1 MPRFRHPLRALLTLG
16 ATGVLTA
23 AIASPASAELGRHP
37 RSWVRPGSTAA
48 VTSPQTVI
56 AVAGANGR
64 LYAKKSTEASFRDLG
79 GVLVD
84 APAVAY
90 STSTQ
95 QTYYVVKGTNN
106 ALYVRT
112 DTTPFSRLVPSVCR
126 FAPAVGISGN
136 QLTAACI
143 GTNYALYAGTTTLT
157 GSGNP
162 VIRQMVYQG
171 GIAVGGPAISYSAGN
186 TTPIFLVLN
195 IHDPATGPN
204 VSVRAATDPPGAYV
218 QVGERC
224 ADQLDIH
231 PVPTA
236 TTDKYFF
243 GCRNGDPSFN
253 STDALYYEWLGAGTT
268 PVAET
273 DGVIR
278 GRVGIAAALDG
289 SNAIFYVTGA
299 NGHVYSKQVVTG
311 AATGGPFVDIGGLA
325 RPGVAAATIG

>member
-106 ALYVRT
+106 AL
-112 DTTPFSRLVPSVCR
+112 
-126 FAPAVGISGN
+126 
-136 QLTAACI
+136 
-143 GTNYALYAGTTTLT
+143 
-157 GSGNP
+157 
-162 VIRQMVYQG
+162 
-171 GIAVGGPAISYSAGN
+171 
-186 TTPIFLVLN
+186 
-195 IHDPATGPN
+195 
-204 VSVRAATDPPGAYV
+204 
-218 QVGERC
+218 
-224 ADQLDIH
+224 
-231 PVPTA
+231 
-236 TTDKYFF
+236 
-243 GCRNGDPSFN
+243 
-253 STDALYYEWLGAGTT
+253 
-268 PVAET
+268 
-273 DGVIR
+273 
-278 GRVGIAAALDG
+278 
-289 SNAIFYVTGA
+289 
-299 NGHVYSKQVVTG
+299 
-311 AATGGPFVDIGGLA
+311 
-325 RPGVAAATIG
+325 